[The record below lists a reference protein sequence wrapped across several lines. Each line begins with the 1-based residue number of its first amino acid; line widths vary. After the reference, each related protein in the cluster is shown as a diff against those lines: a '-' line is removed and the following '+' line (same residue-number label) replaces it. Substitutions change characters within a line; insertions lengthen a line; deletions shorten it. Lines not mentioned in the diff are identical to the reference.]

1 MILLKWSKYNNE
13 NYYSDKDMLPYSGD
27 LRELITRP
35 YKGLDSDSFNKGIFD
50 TVSEATDGEK
60 IWLPITYSDVVKEAL
75 VNTIENLM
83 EDCTKG
89 EIENL
94 SQVKLDFLKYHSGGN
109 PHETLSELLIRNKE
123 LFNYDITKK
132 EYGSYLAYEFYKYSQ
147 TQMNL
152 GLTYD
157 TKKFAEYFIE
167 RTFIHSNGID
177 TKTLYFL
184 IDMEDG
190 LNNSCT
196 EFALFLSHIVET
208 SKIIPNKVEEPKE
221 EVKNNNSFIDDVLEG
236 EYKDDSKEEEE
247 EETGE
252 DEFEE
257 FMQKA
262 ELIEENN
269 PVNNITNIILYNSK
283 GEAKYSL
290 TAIYNETDDSVDTKL
305 KRIKGEDD

>member
-13 NYYSDKDMLPYSGD
+13 NYYSDKDMIPYSGD

-83 EDCTKG
+83 EECTKG
-89 EIENL
+89 DVERLPQEKI
-94 SQVKLDFLKYHSGGN
+94 DFLKYHSGGN

-132 EYGSYLAYEFYKYSQ
+132 EYGSYLAYEFYNYSQ
-147 TQMNL
+147 NQINL

-190 LNNSCT
+190 LNNGCT

-208 SKIIPNKVEEPKE
+208 SKIVPNKE
-221 EVKNNNSFIDDVLEG
+221 EVKEENKNNNSFIDGVLEE
-236 EYKDDSKEEEE
+236 EYKDDSKEEKE

-262 ELIEENN
+262 ELIEESN

>member
-35 YKGLDSDSFNKGIFD
+35 YKGLFD

-83 EDCTKG
+83 EECTKG
-89 EIENL
+89 EIESL
-94 SQVKLDFLKYHSGGN
+94 SQEKLDFLKYRFGGN

-132 EYGSYLAYEFYKYSQ
+132 EYGSYLAYEFYNYSQ
-147 TQMNL
+147 NQINL

-190 LNNSCT
+190 LNNGCT

-208 SKIIPNKVEEPKE
+208 SKIVPNKE
-221 EVKNNNSFIDDVLEG
+221 EVKEENKNNNSFIDGVLEE
-236 EYKDDSKEEEE
+236 EYKDDSKEEKE

-262 ELIEENN
+262 ELIEESN

>member
-13 NYYSDKDMLPYSGD
+13 NYYSDKDRYPYSGD
-27 LRELITRP
+27 LRELLTRP

-83 EDCTKG
+83 EECTKG
-89 EIENL
+89 DIERL
-94 SQVKLDFLKYHSGGN
+94 PQEKIDFLKYHSGGN

-132 EYGSYLAYEFYKYSQ
+132 ECGSYLAYEFYNYSQ
-147 TQMNL
+147 NQMNL

-167 RTFIHSNGID
+167 RTFIHTNNVD

-190 LNNSCT
+190 LNNGCT

-208 SKIIPNKVEEPKE
+208 SKIVPNKE
-221 EVKNNNSFIDDVLEG
+221 EVKEENKNNNSFIDGVLEE
-236 EYKDDSKEEEE
+236 EYKDDSKEEKE

-262 ELIEENN
+262 ELIEESN